1 MMFETVV
8 VPTLKDA
15 AIRGYRPTDSV
26 TVAVTAEVQG
36 SYTPGYV
43 QMKVLIILIRPQ
55 ANTGTFSSFKDDLN
69 LSMLLRLSPCATL

>member
-1 MMFETVV
+1 MFETVV

-26 TVAVTAEVQG
+26 TVAVAAEVQG

-43 QMKVLIILIRPQ
+43 QMKVLIILIRPRQTQ
-55 ANTGTFSSFKDDLN
+55 A
-69 LSMLLRLSPCATL
+69 LSLHLTMI